1 MISNMGSLHMP
12 YIVYTYLVKCKTY
25 IAHHAYPSFIVFIK
39 FASLLHHNNVNT
51 LVKYLDNTAISAAYK
66 LTVEK
71 KDVSDPAAV
80 FMELKS
86 RSLQGEANKVKF
98 HLILL
103 CS

>member
-1 MISNMGSLHMP
+1 MPILVSLF
-12 YIVYTYLVKCKTY
+12 L
-25 IAHHAYPSFIVFIK
+25 S
-39 FASLLHHNNVNT
+39 SLLHHNNVNT
-51 LVKYLDNTAISAAYK
+51 LVKYLDNSAISAAYK

-80 FMELKS
+80 FKELKS

-103 CS
+103 CSQTIL